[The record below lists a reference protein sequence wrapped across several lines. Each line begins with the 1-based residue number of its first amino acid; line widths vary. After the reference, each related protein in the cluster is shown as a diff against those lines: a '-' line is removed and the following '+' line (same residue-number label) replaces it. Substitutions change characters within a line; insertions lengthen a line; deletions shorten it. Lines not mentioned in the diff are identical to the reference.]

1 MDSPARHLQM
11 AIRKIAL
18 LSRSF
23 DGSAESINIIQS
35 IVNNFDS
42 RIFQRLI
49 PGRISRVI
57 QTLRKETS
65 GIRYADV
72 YQDDYCHVNT
82 FGLLKSG
89 LKIPLH
95 DHPNQHAV
103 MKVYQG
109 SVKIRSFSIIDCDE
123 SDDDDEG
130 GGAASSSS
138 ASPVRVRY
146 EGEIVLSSGSEQ
158 QHSAVLG
165 PRNGNIH
172 EVTSLEPHTY
182 FCDFFIANS
191 PNCNYYRVDESSEP
205 LVAGKSAILNRIRCP
220 SDFYCDIMD
229 FPSFEKFD

>member
-1 MDSPARHLQM
+1 MNFCMKKTKKNKLF
-11 AIRKIAL
+11 
-18 LSRSF
+18 SR
-23 DGSAESINIIQS
+23 
-35 IVNNFDS
+35 
-42 RIFQRLI
+42 
-49 PGRISRVI
+49 
-57 QTLRKETS
+57 
-65 GIRYADV
+65 
-72 YQDDYCHVNT
+72 
-82 FGLLKSG
+82 KSG

-165 PRNGNIH
+165 PRNGRGA
-172 EVTSLEPHTY
+172 S
-182 FCDFFIANS
+182 
-191 PNCNYYRVDESSEP
+191 
-205 LVAGKSAILNRIRCP
+205 
-220 SDFYCDIMD
+220 
-229 FPSFEKFD
+229 KFLRRKCVKN